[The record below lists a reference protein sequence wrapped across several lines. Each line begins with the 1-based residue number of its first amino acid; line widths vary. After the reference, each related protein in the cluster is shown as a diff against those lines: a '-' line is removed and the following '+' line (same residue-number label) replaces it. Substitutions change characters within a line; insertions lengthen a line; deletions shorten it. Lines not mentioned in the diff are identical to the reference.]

1 MTTLT
6 LLLFLLPLAY
16 SPGPGNLFFAAHGAR
31 FGWRNSLPALF
42 GYHAATLAAAL
53 AVGGGLLVCDRA
65 GHGPAAAMGWQRLY
79 IMAGATALARQCA
92 APAEQTPHM
101 PAYGT
106 GAALLALNPKAWAIM
121 AALYAQFPSADWH
134 TVGMGCDLV
143 FTLNNA
149 VAFMLWTGLGQTLLA
164 RIQNPAHLRRINK
177 GFALLLAAVRHL
189 GGGQLSATT
198 NRADN
203 SAIAGHT

>member
-42 GYHAATLAAAL
+42 GYHAATLAASL
-53 AVGGGLLVCDRA
+53 AVGGGLLVATGPDTARLLLWVGNGYILWLALRLWRA
-65 GHGPAAAMGWQRLY
+65 SALPLRTNTAH
-79 IMAGATALARQCA
+79 AGLWD
-92 APAEQTPHM
+92 
-101 PAYGT
+101 

-134 TVGMGCDLV
+134 TVAWVATV

-177 GFALLLAAVRHL
+177 GFALLLAAV
-189 GGGQLSATT
+189 
-198 NRADN
+198 
-203 SAIAGHT
+203 AIWVAVS